1 MKHKSLRFRQIHL
14 DFHTSPH
21 IDGIGSRFNKKQWIE
36 TLKRGAVNSVTTFA
50 KCHHG
55 WSYHPTKVGKMHPH
69 LKFDLLRAQYDA
81 CKEADIK
88 CPVYISAGVDV
99 VATTEHPEWREI
111 GADGAYIGWTRR
123 ILDPGFHTID
133 FHSPYLDY
141 LCAQIREVVELFP
154 EADGIFLD
162 IINQSQN
169 CGKWSLEFMLAN
181 GLDPEKEIDRKKS
194 SVLALEKYYIATTAA
209 CKSVDAGMPV
219 MHNAGHIPRGGYGI
233 FKYFSHLELESLPTG
248 GWGYDH
254 FPMSAKYTCNL
265 PFDFLGMT
273 GKFHTTWGE
282 FGGFKHPNAL
292 RYECAAMLAYGA
304 KCGVGDQLH
313 PDGALDESTYE
324 IIGEAYREVEAKE
337 PWCVGAKQ
345 IFDLGVLSSEAENHV
360 FRECAADEGATRVL
374 LESHFLFGLVDR
386 TMDFAPYKAILLP
399 DDIRIDAEL
408 KIKLDA
414 YIDDGGKL
422 ILSGESGLW
431 KGREE
436 FAFDIGAQY
445 SGLSEFSPDYILPV
459 PELRPDFVN
468 SPQVMYLRSHRIRV
482 TSGKSLGDVVD
493 PYFNR
498 SYLHF
503 CSHQHTPN
511 RTEPSGY
518 AAGVRNSNILYF
530 AHPVFS
536 QYRGYGA
543 VAYRDFIDKAIRAF
557 MGDPGVSTGETG
569 LAVSS
574 NLPSTARL
582 TLTRQAGEKRTILHL
597 LYANT
602 INRGGRLQ
610 LSGGTVSA
618 TGLSLEVIEE
628 LLPLANTE
636 VTLTHPGKVSK
647 VTLEPQGESLPFEQA
662 GNQIKL
668 KLGSFVC
675 HQMVVLHD
683 A

>member
-1 MKHKSLRFRQIHL
+1 MKLKPLRFRQIHL

-36 TLKRGAVNSVTTFA
+36 TLKRGAVDSVTTFA

-69 LKFDLLRAQYDA
+69 LNFDLLRAQYDA

-88 CPVYISAGVDV
+88 CPVYVSAGVDNL
-99 VATTEHPEWREI
+99 ATGEHPEWREI
-111 GADGAYIGWTRR
+111 DGNGAYMGWSKR

-162 IINQSQN
+162 IINQQQS
-169 CGKWSLEFMLAN
+169 CGKWSMEYMLAN
-181 GLDPEKEIDRKKS
+181 GLDPEKEEDRRKS
-194 SVLALEKYYIATTAA
+194 ARHALETYYIATTAA
-209 CKSVDAGMPV
+209 CKSVDADMPV
-219 MHNAGHIPRGGYGI
+219 MHNAGHIPRGGYDV

-304 KCGVGDQLH
+304 RCSVGDQLH
-313 PDGALDESTYE
+313 PDGALDESTYDV
-324 IIGEAYREVEAKE
+324 IGAAYREVEAKE
-337 PWCVGAKQ
+337 PWCVDAKQ
-345 IFDLGVLSSEAENHV
+345 VFDLGVLSSESENHI
-360 FRECAADEGATRVL
+360 FRECIADEGATRVL
-374 LESHFLFGLVDR
+374 LESHFLFGILDR
-386 TMDFAPYKAILLP
+386 TMDFSAYKAILLP

-408 KIKLDA
+408 KAKLDA
-414 YIDDGGKL
+414 YMNGGGKL

-436 FAFDIGAQY
+436 FAFDIGAEY

-459 PELRPDFVN
+459 PELRPDFVQ
-468 SPQVMYLRSHRIRV
+468 SPEVMYLRSHRIRV
-482 TSGKSLGDVVD
+482 TSGKSLGDVLD

-498 SYLHF
+498 TYRHF
-503 CSHQHTPN
+503 CSHQHTPY
-511 RTEPSGY
+511 RTEPSGF
-518 AAGVRNSNILYF
+518 ACGVSHGNILYF

-543 VAYRDFIDKAIRAF
+543 VAYREFISKAIRAF
-557 MGDPGVSTGETG
+557 LGDPRVSTGETG
-569 LAVSS
+569 LSVST

-582 TLTRQAGEKRTILHL
+582 TLTRQESKKRSILHL
-597 LYANT
+597 LYA
-602 INRGGRLQ
+602 IPISRGGPIH
-610 LSGGTVSA
+610 LSGGTVA
-618 TGLSLEVIEE
+618 AAGMNIQVIEE
-628 LLPLANTE
+628 LLPLANAE
-636 VTLTHPGKVSK
+636 VTLTHPQKVAK
-647 VTLEPQGESLPFEQA
+647 VTLEPQGESLAFEQA
-662 GNQIKL
+662 GGQIKL
-668 KLGSFVC
+668 RVPSFAC
-675 HQMVVLHD
+675 HQMVALQD